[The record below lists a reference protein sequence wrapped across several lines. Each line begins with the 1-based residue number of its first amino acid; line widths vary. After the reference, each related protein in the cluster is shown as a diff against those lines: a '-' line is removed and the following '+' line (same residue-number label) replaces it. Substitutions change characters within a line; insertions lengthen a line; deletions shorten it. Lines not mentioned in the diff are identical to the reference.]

1 MSGKSTTTRNDRRAK
16 SRRLN
21 LAKKIGNQDNHVKK
35 SVSNKRAFRCNARR
49 AKLHNPRADPPVG
62 PSLKFSSFNINGLDT
77 KAGHVIEELLE
88 DRGFDVRF
96 I

>member
-1 MSGKSTTTRNDRRAK
+1 MTGKSTLTRNDRRAK

-21 LAKKIGNQDNHVKK
+21 IAKKIGNLANNVRK

-49 AKLHNPRADPPVG
+49 AKVHNPRVDPPVG
-62 PSLKFSSFNINGLDT
+62 PSLKFGSFNINGLD
-77 KAGHVIEELLE
+77 AESGHVIDELLE